1 MLVLKNLSVT
11 TEDKEILK
19 DVNLEFGPGIH
30 FIVGPNGAGKSTL
43 AHALMA
49 NPKYEIG
56 GEIALGDTSL
66 TELNTYERAQLGLFL
81 SFQNPTPIEGLSN
94 FRLIKEVLDLKT
106 TATIMNKLNGFRGLA
121 KDLNLPSDWDK
132 KELNVQAS
140 GGEKKKNE
148 LIQLS
153 MLNPDVAILD
163 EPDSGLDVDA
173 INDLIAQLNNF
184 VDTDKTVIIISH
196 YEKLLKSFKPTTVTI
211 VANNT
216 TTQTTDIKTV
226 DKVLADG
233 FKDFA

>member
-94 FRLIKEVLDLKT
+94 FR
-106 TATIMNKLNGFRGLA
+106 
-121 KDLNLPSDWDK
+121 
-132 KELNVQAS
+132 
-140 GGEKKKNE
+140 
-148 LIQLS
+148 
-153 MLNPDVAILD
+153 
-163 EPDSGLDVDA
+163 
-173 INDLIAQLNNF
+173 
-184 VDTDKTVIIISH
+184 
-196 YEKLLKSFKPTTVTI
+196 Y
-211 VANNT
+211 
-216 TTQTTDIKTV
+216 
-226 DKVLADG
+226 
-233 FKDFA
+233 